1 MSKKAADKKKNK
13 NKKRNEDRKKVVF
26 STMRVLAGITILSVL
41 LYLFVIP
48 PRFSVVERIV
58 PEELVYEEIVLTV
71 RTNKPLKI
79 LSLDKN
85 WLDNYM
91 QGFIYKN
98 YNIDPTIYVYNF
110 SYSQKGDEYIAKL
123 TPRFANIHEECYMEG
138 YKDLEDIEDY
148 AIEFLIRSR
157 EKFLLDIKGNKED
170 FSEVLENGVGVDYQF
185 ATLFWLLLQE
195 KGIKS
200 SIIYENGVYYN
211 VVDGKKL
218 NIAQNI
224 YH

>member
-13 NKKRNEDRKKVVF
+13 NKKRNEDIIQVVF
-26 STMRVLAGITILSVL
+26 PPMRVLAGITILSVL

-98 YNIDPTIYVYNF
+98 YNIDPTIYDF
-110 SYSQKGDEYIAKL
+110 SYEQKGSEYIAKL
-123 TPRFANIHEECYMEG
+123 TPKYNNMHEECYMTEF
-138 YKDLEDIEDY
+138 KDADMDIEDY
-148 AIEFLIRSR
+148 VMAFLIQSR
-157 EKFLLDIKGNKED
+157 AKFVLDIKGNKED
-170 FSEVLENGVGVDYQF
+170 FSEVLRTGGGVDYQY
-185 ATLFWLLLQE
+185 ATMFWMLLQE

-200 SIIYENGVYYN
+200 TIEYIDGIYYN
-211 VVDGKKL
+211 VVQGKKFDIG
-218 NIAQNI
+218 NNI